1 VPDALRG
8 RVMSVYTTVFAGS
21 TPIGGLTMGFI
32 AARFGVAEAFAL
44 GGVVCVFVG
53 VGAIAWLR
61 RIHARDLSRTRLTA
75 AGALV
80 AAESSLTAARP
91 R

>member
-1 VPDALRG
+1 
-8 RVMSVYTTVFAGS
+8 MSVYTTVFAGS
-21 TPIGGLTMGFI
+21 TPIGGLLMGFI

-44 GGVVCVFVG
+44 GGIVCVFVG
-53 VGAIAWLR
+53 AGAIAWLR
-61 RIHARDLSRTRLTA
+61 RIHATDRARARLTT
-75 AGALV
+75 AGALA

>member
-1 VPDALRG
+1 
-8 RVMSVYTTVFAGS
+8 VMSVYTTVFAGS

-44 GGVVCVFVG
+44 GGIVCVFVG

-61 RIHARDLSRTRLTA
+61 RIHAADRVRTRLTT
-75 AGALV
+75 AGAV
-80 AAESSLTAARP
+80 AAAESSLTAARP